1 MIFKLVSE
9 REVENI
15 FITKFS
21 DKTLYDSFELAIEKF
36 DKINYLNNKINENNY
51 WCDDIDNFIKRYLE
65 KELNKFTIKP
75 ISTFDKKEKFDFVI
89 DIKEQIIFLK
99 DSTILIYDKTISN
112 YFGDLIDIKL
122 SNYDFEMLLKE
133 KGDISVT
140 LSSVI
145 DNLELYFKEDYRLYF
160 PILFKILSEKKT
172 LYKKDL
178 FKDILLSK
186 KYLEDSKLFNIKKE
200 LQLKR
205 ENGIKYYQSEY
216 VEFNTGR
223 LSQKNNSLQTISKEN
238 RDILEADEG
247 CYLIEIDFEAFEYNI
262 LLDLLGL
269 KKSNDPHT
277 EILEYLKLNVDRNIG
292 KRINYSSIY
301 GMSATNVGKVIKE
314 EFDIDI
320 NIALLEE
327 HPLFTK
333 KIEIQSE
340 NSIILSHFGRPIL
353 TTKSWALKNNFIQ
366 GTAADIFFNKFQKVL
381 SILPKNKDSKIILQ
395 NHDSLLIQL
404 RIKDIINTDIIE
416 EILQCMTL
424 QLDIFTFKADFK
436 YGKIWSE
443 LT

>member
-9 REVENI
+9 KEVRNI

-36 DKINYLNNKINENNY
+36 DKINYLNNKIDETNY
-51 WCDDIDNFIKRYLE
+51 WCDDIENFIKRYLE
-65 KELNKFTIKP
+65 KELNRFTIKP
-75 ISTFDKKEKFDFVI
+75 ISTFDKKEKFDFII

-99 DSTILIYDKTISN
+99 GYTILVYDKTISN
-112 YFGDLIDIKL
+112 YFGDLIDIKI

-140 LSSVI
+140 LSSLI

-160 PILFKILSEKKT
+160 PILFKMLSEKKT
-172 LYKKDL
+172 VYKKEL
-178 FKDILLSK
+178 FKNILLSK
-186 KYLEDSKLFNIKKE
+186 KYLEESKLFNIKKE

-205 ENGIKYYQSEY
+205 ENGIKYYQSDY
-216 VEFNTGR
+216 IEFNTGR
-223 LSQKNNSLQTISKEN
+223 LSQKNNSLQSLSKEN
-238 RDILEADEG
+238 RDVLEADKE

-269 KKSNDPHT
+269 EKPNDPHT
-277 EILEYLKLNVDRNIG
+277 EILEYLELNVDRNIG

-301 GMSATNVGKVIKE
+301 GMSAENVAKVIKE
-314 EFDIDI
+314 EYDIDI
-320 NIALLEE
+320 NIFLLEN
-327 HPLFTK
+327 HPLFLK
-333 KIEIQSE
+333 KVKIKCE
-340 NSIILSHFGRPIL
+340 NNIILSHFGRPIL
-353 TTKSWALKNNFIQ
+353 ITKTWALKNNFIQ
-366 GTAADIFFNKFQKVL
+366 GTAADIFFNKFQKIL

-404 RIKDIINTDIIE
+404 RKKDIIDTDIIE
-416 EILQCMTL
+416 EILQCMTAP
-424 QLDIFTFKADFK
+424 LDIFTFKADFK
-436 YGKIWSE
+436 SGEIWSE

>member
-21 DKTLYDSFELAIEKF
+21 DKTLYDSFELAIDKF
-36 DKINYLNNKINENNY
+36 DNINYLNNKINETNY
-51 WCDDIDNFIKRYLE
+51 WCDDINVFIKKYLE
-65 KELNKFTIKP
+65 KELSKYIIKP
-75 ISTFDKKEKFDFVI
+75 ISTFNNKEKFDFII
-89 DIKEQIIFLK
+89 DIKEQIIILK
-99 DSTILIYDKTISN
+99 EFTILIYDKTISN

-133 KGDISVT
+133 KGDISIT
-140 LSSVI
+140 LSNLI
-145 DNLELYFKEDYRLYF
+145 DNLELFFKEDYRLYL
-160 PILFKILSEKKT
+160 PILYKLLTEKKT
-172 LYKKDL
+172 IYKPEL
-178 FKDILLSK
+178 FENILKSK

-205 ENGIKYYQSEY
+205 ENGVKYYQSEY

-223 LSQKNNSLQTISKEN
+223 LSQKNNSLQTIPKEN

-269 KKSNDPHT
+269 EKPNDPHT
-277 EILEYLKLNVDRNIG
+277 EILEYLRLEADRNVG

-301 GMSATNVGKVIKE
+301 GMSADNVAKVIKE
-314 EFDIDI
+314 EYDIDI
-320 NIALLEE
+320 NVSLLAN
-327 HPLFTK
+327 HPLFSK
-333 KIEIQSE
+333 ELEIKCE
-340 NSIILSHFGRPIL
+340 NSIILSYFKRPIL

-366 GTAADIFFNKFQKVL
+366 GTAADIFFNKFQRVL
-381 SILPKNKDSKIILQ
+381 SILPKNKESKIILQ

-404 RIKDIINTDIIE
+404 KIKDIINTDIVE
-416 EILQCMTL
+416 EILECMTSS
-424 QLDIFTFKADFK
+424 LDIFTFKADFK